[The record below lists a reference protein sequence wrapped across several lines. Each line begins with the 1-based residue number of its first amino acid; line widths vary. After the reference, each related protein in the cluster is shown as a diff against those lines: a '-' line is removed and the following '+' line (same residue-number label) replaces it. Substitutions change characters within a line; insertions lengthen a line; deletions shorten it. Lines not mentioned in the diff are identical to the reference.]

1 MAVKLWILLVPQKER
16 TAVREAGCDTCT
28 DEEGCKSPRTEKREV
43 VRGPGLHT
51 CKLSQKFGGRGKA
64 LILLCG
70 SVGGICL
77 PF

>member
-43 VRGPGLHT
+43 VRGPGLHACT
-51 CKLSQKFGGRGKA
+51 LSLNLGVGGR
-64 LILLCG
+64 L
-70 SVGGICL
+70 
-77 PF
+77 